1 MVEDQ
6 TKTRKPTVKQVD
18 EKLKYPEIVHVIT
31 DYMVEGTDFAN
42 WDNICEKKFIFSY
55 GIGEATVETKDR
67 KMVIP
72 CVLYTPKTTLNIL
85 SIDQLEDQ
93 GYVVKYGHN
102 KCSITYM
109 FDDNSGDTRT
119 KESQN
124 HEEITNKDEEDHV
137 HKETESMVA
146 KHNKY
151 LEAYFDSIDPKE
163 ECSLI
168 KGLEELKWDKNEVH
182 DYLDED
188 YISMNGTLY
197 AIKVNSFPRFI
208 FFLNLIKKDSI
219 VYKNWEVLRKRF
231 LDMIKWFYL
240 VFLNQDMLEPL
251 PPVIGDVEIDLLG
264 LYKMINSMGGYL
276 SVTLENKWKEVAVIH
291 GLTEAHEDEL
301 KSCYKRTI
309 EMVKCYYDTTMKPWF
324 REEPVKTKM
333 VEDGRDYAKKEN
345 PRGCDGLEVG
355 IRNTCQGNKTR
366 FGVNLEDNKTMTII
380 NEADQEDSASTSRSN
395 DFIVIT

>member
-1 MVEDQ
+1 MKSRKALKGLKNEKEFRHGPSDAMNNPPQPLKVG
-6 TKTRKPTVKQVD
+6 KTLVSKLTEITLIPIDFLTPNSIRLSSHSNHLLRSVVKQG
-18 EKLKYPEIVHVIT
+18 ETSPPTMLSRFR
-31 DYMVEGTDFAN
+31 MEGTEES
-42 WDNICEKKFIFSY
+42 EKKFIFSY
-55 GIGEATVETKDR
+55 GIGEAIVEIKDR
-67 KMVIP
+67 KM
-72 CVLYTPKTTLNIL
+72 
-85 SIDQLEDQ
+85 DQ

-109 FDDNSGDTRT
+109 FDDNSGDTRI

-168 KGLEELKWDKNEVH
+168 KGLEELKWDKNE
-182 DYLDED
+182 
-188 YISMNGTLY
+188 
-197 AIKVNSFPRFI
+197 
-208 FFLNLIKKDSI
+208 
-219 VYKNWEVLRKRF
+219 
-231 LDMIKWFYL
+231 
-240 VFLNQDMLEPL
+240 
-251 PPVIGDVEIDLLG
+251 
-264 LYKMINSMGGYL
+264 
-276 SVTLENKWKEVAVIH
+276 KEVAVIH

-301 KSCYKRTI
+301 KSCYKRAI

-366 FGVNLEDNKTMTII
+366 FGVNLEDNKTTTVN
-380 NEADQEDSASTSRSN
+380 NEADQEDSASTSGSN

>member
-6 TKTRKPTVKQVD
+6 TKTRKPTVNQVD
-18 EKLKYPEIVHVIT
+18 EKLKYPERVHVIT

-42 WDNICEKKFIFSY
+42 WDNIWYVSSVYKQHMCPTKSLFKRLKYRFRMEGTEESEKKFIFSY

-72 CVLYTPKTTLNIL
+72 YVLYTPKTTLNIL

-109 FDDNSGDTRT
+109 FDDNSGDIRT

-197 AIKVNSFPRFI
+197 AIKVNSFPR
-208 FFLNLIKKDSI
+208 
-219 VYKNWEVLRKRF
+219 YVLR
-231 LDMIKWFYL
+231 I
-240 VFLNQDMLEPL
+240 L

-264 LYKMINSMGGYL
+264 LYKMIDSMGGYL
-276 SVTLENKWKEVAVIH
+276 SVTLENKWKEVVVIH
-291 GLTEAHEDEL
+291 GLTEAHKDEL

-366 FGVNLEDNKTMTII
+366 FGVNLEDNKTTTVN
-380 NEADQEDSASTSRSN
+380 NEADQEDSASTSGSN